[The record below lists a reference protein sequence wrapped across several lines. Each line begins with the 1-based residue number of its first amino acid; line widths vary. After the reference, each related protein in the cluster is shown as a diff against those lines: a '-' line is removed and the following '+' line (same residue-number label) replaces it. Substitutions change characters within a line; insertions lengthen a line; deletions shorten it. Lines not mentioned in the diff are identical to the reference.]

1 MKHREFLKSLVITVA
16 AIYGFRPKAPEVLE
30 EHPLV
35 CTGVDVDTK
44 TVTFDSF
51 FKDQYASRIEQFIPS
66 KTVLQD
72 DFSPSIW
79 RTGAEFEVKFIDDTI
94 EEKNGDR

>member
-1 MKHREFLKSLVITVA
+1 MKRREFLKSLVITVA

-44 TVTFDSF
+44 TVT
-51 FKDQYASRIEQFIPS
+51 QYASRIEQFIPS